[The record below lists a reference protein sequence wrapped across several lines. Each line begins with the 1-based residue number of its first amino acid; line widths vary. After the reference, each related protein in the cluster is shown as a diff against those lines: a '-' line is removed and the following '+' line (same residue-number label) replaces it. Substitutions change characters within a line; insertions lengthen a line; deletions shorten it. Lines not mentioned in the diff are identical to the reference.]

1 MGRVLAADVALQLA
15 SSNPYVRK
23 KASLALVRIL
33 KRVPELAE
41 DYVDRIISLLKD
53 RSHGVLITA
62 VQLVADARTY
72 IPFVLTIT
80 ASNRF

>member
-53 RSHGVLITA
+53 EG
-62 VQLVADARTY
+62 
-72 IPFVLTIT
+72 
-80 ASNRF
+80 